1 MSDISHFKGISV
13 VHGDIKVNIDLD
25 RFSKQFERA
34 QYELDNMVLLSC
46 IDYVP
51 MRTALLRQRS
61 YVEGP
66 GRVVFP
72 GPYARFL
79 YMGKVMVDPDT
90 GSPWAR
96 KDAKKVLTE
105 RKLTYG
111 QPGTGDHWFDLAKV
125 QHGKYWIK
133 RIKEIGG
140 GG

>member
-1 MSDISHFKGISV
+1 MSDINHFKGISV

-34 QYELDNMVLLSC
+34 QDELDNMVLLSC

-72 GPYARFL
+72 GP
-79 YMGKVMVDPDT
+79 
-90 GSPWAR
+90 
-96 KDAKKVLTE
+96 
-105 RKLTYG
+105 
-111 QPGTGDHWFDLAKV
+111 
-125 QHGKYWIK
+125 
-133 RIKEIGG
+133 
-140 GG
+140 

>member
-13 VHGDIKVNIDLD
+13 VDGDIKVNIDLD

-34 QYELDNMVLLSC
+34 QDELDNMVLLSC

-61 YVEGP
+61 YV
-66 GRVVFP
+66 P

-133 RIKEIGG
+133 RVKEIGG

>member
-13 VHGDIKVNIDLD
+13 VHGDIKVNINLD

-34 QYELDNMVLLSC
+34 QYELDNMVLSSC

-51 MRTALLRQRS
+51 MRTANGLRQRS

-90 GSPWAR
+90 GSPWAK

-111 QPGTGDHWFDLAKV
+111 QPGTGE
-125 QHGKYWIK
+125 YWIK
-133 RIKEIGG
+133 RVKEIGG

>member
-34 QYELDNMVLLSC
+34 QDELDNMVLLSC

-90 GSPWAR
+90 
-96 KDAKKVLTE
+96 
-105 RKLTYG
+105 
-111 QPGTGDHWFDLAKV
+111 
-125 QHGKYWIK
+125 
-133 RIKEIGG
+133 
-140 GG
+140 